1 MAKLTSNI
9 NVQSSTFK
17 TKNILLKTIP
27 AKKVLS
33 QIQIERL
40 QLVTKFAPKFCVD
53 CIQKLSSPE
62 LFHDCQNKFCEK
74 TDVRANLETD
84 LLLFQTLPTKQFKT
98 CKVETARFCQFCR
111 KAPLNQ
117 AEVRLLNQLID
128 RRLGRKSV
136 AIIESQRTKRA
147 ENLGAKL
154 MPRALAIF
162 SVISENVT
170 NLIKI
175 SDTELC
181 GQLNY
186 EIQEIDIGQVNRL
199 VSRTAQKKY
208 GEYNKVEIQ
217 LRKLIFQEN
226 AIESL
231 LYGRKQCLK
240 TGISFKASQY
250 TEDHLAGLLKL
261 NF

>member
-1 MAKLTSNI
+1 
-9 NVQSSTFK
+9 
-17 TKNILLKTIP
+17 
-27 AKKVLS
+27 
-33 QIQIERL
+33 
-40 QLVTKFAPKFCVD
+40 
-53 CIQKLSSPE
+53 
-62 LFHDCQNKFCEK
+62 
-74 TDVRANLETD
+74 
-84 LLLFQTLPTKQFKT
+84 
-98 CKVETARFCQFCR
+98 
-111 KAPLNQ
+111 
-117 AEVRLLNQLID
+117 
-128 RRLGRKSV
+128 
-136 AIIESQRTKRA
+136 
-147 ENLGAKL
+147 